1 MAVSSITT
9 QSPSEQARSIMA
21 NAAAPITNAAPTPD
35 QQASS
40 VVSLSQ
46 QAQTLSRSNSNGTN
60 NSSNGNQNQVQQA
73 DQGQN
78 ANPRNPLVEQREGR
92 GSEAAERPGIQLL
105 ESEKNNTPTQGSR
118 VNTYV

>member
-9 QSPSEQARSIMA
+9 HSPSEQARSIMA

-46 QAQTLSRSNSNGTN
+46 QAQTLSRSNSNGNTN
-60 NSSNGNQNQVQQA
+60 NQNQVQQA

>member
-46 QAQTLSRSNSNGTN
+46 QGQTLSRSNSNGSTN
-60 NSSNGNQNQVQQA
+60 NSNQNQVQQA

-92 GSEAAERPGIQLL
+92 GSEAAEKPGIQLL

>member
-9 QSPSEQARSIMA
+9 HSPSEQARSIMA
-21 NAAAPITNAAPTPD
+21 NAAAPITNAAPTPE
-35 QQASS
+35 QQPSS

-46 QAQTLSRSNSNGTN
+46 QGQTLSRSNGTTS
-60 NSSNGNQNQVQQA
+60 NSSNQNQVQQA